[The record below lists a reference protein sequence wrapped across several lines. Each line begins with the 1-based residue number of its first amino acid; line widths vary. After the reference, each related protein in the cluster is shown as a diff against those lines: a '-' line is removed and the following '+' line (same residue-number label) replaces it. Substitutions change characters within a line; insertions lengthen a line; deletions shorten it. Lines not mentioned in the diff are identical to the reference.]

1 MLQSL
6 LPTSIH
12 HILTSFQLVFAAV
25 VAGITG
31 HYLHIS
37 KGQSSWHLGRFI
49 YTEVVAGLSILLA
62 LLWLLPFSGSFIHWP
77 IDLVLS
83 IAWFAVFGLLVNYLG
98 GSCGHTFNWSNLG
111 LRGSNCGTWKTD
123 EAFAFLAAICWLVS
137 ALLGL
142 RWVRKH
148 TDRRA
153 ANTNT
158 TTSNKR
164 WYRRSR
170 V

>member
-1 MLQSL
+1 M
-6 LPTSIH
+6 
-12 HILTSFQLVFAAV
+12 VFAAV

-31 HYLHIS
+31 HYLHLQR
-37 KGQSSWHLGRFI
+37 GQSSWQLGRFI

-62 LLWLLPFSGSFIHWP
+62 ILWLLPFSGSFIHWP

-83 IAWFAVFGLLVNYLG
+83 LAWFAAFGLIVNSLG
-98 GSCGHTFNWSNLG
+98 GSCGNTFDWSGLG
-111 LRGSNCGTWKTD
+111 LRGNDCGSWKTNQ
-123 EAFAFLAAICWLVS
+123 AFAFLAAICWLVS

-148 TDRRA
+148 TDRNARA
-153 ANTNT
+153 TAT
-158 TTSNKR
+158 TTSSRR

>member
-1 MLQSL
+1 M
-6 LPTSIH
+6 
-12 HILTSFQLVFAAV
+12 ILTDILSMILRIAELVFAAV

-31 HYLHIS
+31 HYLHLQ
-37 KGQSSWHLGRFI
+37 KGQSSWQLGRFI
-49 YTEVVAGLSILLA
+49 YTEVVAGLSILLSI
-62 LLWLLPFSGSFIHWP
+62 LWLLPFAGSFIHWP

-83 IAWFAVFGLLVNYLG
+83 IAWFAAFGLIVSWLG
-98 GSCGHTFNWSNLG
+98 GSCGNTFDWSNLG

-148 TDRRA
+148 TDRRT
-153 ANTNT
+153 ANTTT
-158 TTSNKR
+158 TTSNRR